1 MQLLP
6 FGTFVIETS
15 LEKEQVFAALAANI
29 ETGEGRGVWK
39 KSSNKEFGGLLAKDK
54 FEIKRLITYKN
65 SFKPLLQGSI
75 ANGMQGTRIIVKTRI
90 DKFAL
95 VFMSIWLG
103 GIGLFTVL
111 VIADAFTKSFDW
123 YMLIPLFLFLF
134 GYGSMMGRYLFEVAN
149 AKNKLLRITG
159 GTLV

>member
-6 FGTFVIETS
+6 FGTFIIETS
-15 LEKEQVFAALAANI
+15 LEKEQVFAALAANV

-39 KSSNKEFGGLLAKDK
+39 KSSRKEFGGFLTKNK

-65 SFKPLLQGSI
+65 SFKPVLWGTFT
-75 ANGMQGTRIIVKTRI
+75 NGIQGTRITVKTRI
-90 DKFAL
+90 DKFAM

-103 GIGLFTVL
+103 GIGIFSAI

-134 GYGSMMGRYLFEVAN
+134 GYGTMMGGYLFEVAK

-159 GTLV
+159 GTIV